1 MKNKVEKLNKNIE
14 QLKGESS
21 KKNKVMV
28 TLKNHNNEL
37 IEKLAKQKVEHD
49 KHLQE
54 SKAELD
60 KLKKQIK
67 ELKAQSNIVD
77 RKKAKKMEEE
87 LKTTTTN
94 KVLNDNKIKLLQI
107 IKDFKKNLVEQVGEK
122 MVILSKLNNLR
133 NQEEHVIILYDPH
146 VALQQLALSV
156 PRVKIE
162 EM

>member
-107 IKDFKKNLVEQVGEK
+107 IKDFKKNLVE
-122 MVILSKLNNLR
+122 
-133 NQEEHVIILYDPH
+133 
-146 VALQQLALSV
+146 
-156 PRVKIE
+156 
-162 EM
+162 